1 MAKITFVKGQGGLN
15 RKLPGEDHISA
26 IIFYSTLTPAGFATQ
41 KIQVVNQLL
50 DAEALGIV
58 NTTGAATDLQIL
70 HYHVSEF
77 YRINPGAKLFIA
89 IYDEPAEGAALT
101 FAEIETVQNFA
112 EGQIRNMA
120 IWCKKPFTTAQMVLI
135 QGFLTT
141 LEGQNKPISDVL
153 FAADLKAT
161 LTSALVTLRTGVV
174 APKVSGILAQDGAGV
189 GAALFVTAGYSVTA
203 VGAILGVV
211 SKAKVNECIGW
222 VEKFPMNAVELDVP
236 AFANGDLVKNLTQT
250 TIDAVDAK
258 GYIFLQKYESDG
270 QVYINDSYT
279 AVAADNDF
287 GYIEANRT
295 MDKAIRQVRKALL
308 PQLNGPVLVDPQT
321 GKLAP
326 EYVTHI
332 ENTGDSALEQM
343 ERDGELSGFKTFVD
357 PDQDVLST
365 SIVQVAIVNVP
376 IGVSRRFNV
385 QISYATKI

>member
-89 IYDEPAEGAALT
+89 IYDEPVGALT
-101 FAEIETVQNFA
+101 FSEIETVQNFA

-120 IWCKKPFTTAQMVLI
+120 IWCKKPFDTAQMVLI
-135 QGFLTT
+135 QGFLNT
-141 LEGQNKPISDVL
+141 LDSQNKPISDVL
-153 FAADLKAT
+153 FAADFKAIT
-161 LTSALVTLRTGVV
+161 TALLVTLRTGVV
-174 APKVSGILAQDGAGV
+174 APKVSGILGQDGAGV
-189 GAALFVTAGYSVTA
+189 GAALFTTAGYSVTA
-203 VGAILGVV
+203 VGAILGAV
-211 SKAKVNECIGW
+211 SKAKVSECIGW

-270 QVYINDSYT
+270 QVYINDSHT
-279 AVAADNDF
+279 AVAIDNDYA
-287 GYIEANRT
+287 YIEANRT

-308 PQLNGPVLVDPQT
+308 PQLNAPVLVDPQAGT
-321 GKLAP
+321 LAP

-332 ENTGDSALEQM
+332 ENTGNSALEQM

-357 PDQDVLST
+357 PDQDVLTT
-365 SIVQVAIVNVP
+365 SIVEVAIVNVP

>member
-15 RKLPGEDHISA
+15 RRLPGEDHISA
-26 IIFYSTLTPAGFATQ
+26 IVFYATITPAGFATQ
-41 KIQVVNQLL
+41 KIQEVNQLL

-58 NTTGAATDLQIL
+58 GDATAETDVQIL

-89 IYDEPAEGAALT
+89 VYDEPVGALT

-112 EGQIRNMA
+112 EGKIRNMGV
-120 IWCKKPFTTAQMVLI
+120 WCKKAFTTAQMVLI
-135 QGFLTT
+135 QGILNT
-141 LEGQNKPISDVL
+141 LDTNNKPVSSVL
-153 FAADLKAT
+153 FAADLKAVT
-161 LTSALVTLRTGVV
+161 TALLVTLRTAVV
-174 APKVSGILAQDGAGV
+174 APKVSGILGQDGAGI
-189 GAALFVTAGYSVTA
+189 GAALYATAGYSVTA
-203 VGAILGVV
+203 VGAILGAV
-211 SKAKVNECIGW
+211 SKAKVSECIGW

-250 TIDAVDAK
+250 TIDGVDDK

-270 QVYINDSYT
+270 QVYINDSHT
-279 AVAADNDF
+279 AVAIDNDF
-287 GYIEANRT
+287 AYIEANRT

-308 PQLNGPVLVDPQT
+308 PKLNGPVLVDPQS
-321 GKLAP
+321 GALAP

-332 ENTGDSALEQM
+332 EQTGDSALEQM

-365 SIVQVAIVNVP
+365 SIVEVAIVNVP

-385 QISYATKI
+385 KISYATKI

>member
-15 RKLPGEDHISA
+15 RRLPGEDHISS
-26 IIFYSTLTPAGFATQ
+26 IIFYATITPAGFASQ
-41 KIQVVNQLL
+41 KIQEVNSLL

-58 NTTGAATDLQIL
+58 NTTGTDTDLLIL

-89 IYDEPAEGAALT
+89 IYDSPVGALT

-112 EGQIRNMA
+112 EGKIRNMA
-120 IWCKKPFTTAQMVLI
+120 VWCKKPFTTAQMVLI
-135 QGFLTT
+135 QAILNT
-141 LEGQNKPISDVL
+141 LDTNNKPISTVL
-153 FAADLKAT
+153 FAGDFKAII
-161 LTSALVTLRTGVV
+161 TSALVTLRTGVV
-174 APKVSGILAQDGAGV
+174 APKVSGILAQDGAGA
-189 GAALFVTAGYSVTA
+189 GAALYVAAGYSVTA
-203 VGAILGVV
+203 VGAILGAV
-211 SKAKVNECIGW
+211 SKAKVSECIGW

-250 TIDAVDAK
+250 TIDGVDAK

-270 QVYINDSYT
+270 QVYINDSHT
-279 AVAADNDF
+279 AVVISNDYA
-287 GYIEANRT
+287 YIEANRT

-308 PQLNGPVLVDPQT
+308 PKLNAPVLVDPQS
-321 GKLAP
+321 GVLAP

-332 ENTGDSALEQM
+332 EQTGDSALEQM

-357 PDQDVLST
+357 PDQNVIST
-365 SIVQVAIVNVP
+365 SIVEVAIVNVP

-385 QISYATKI
+385 KISYATKV